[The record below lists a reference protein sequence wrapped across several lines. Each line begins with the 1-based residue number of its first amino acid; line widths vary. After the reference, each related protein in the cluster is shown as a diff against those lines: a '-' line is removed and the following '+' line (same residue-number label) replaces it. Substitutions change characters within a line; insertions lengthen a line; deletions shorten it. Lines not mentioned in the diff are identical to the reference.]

1 MNRTRMTAAL
11 AAAAIAAVAGTA
23 ASSATALASAA
34 PRHPAVIVFGDPVFR
49 SADGLFLAELGSPM
63 HPGSSASAN
72 CGVVVPPAVNPQTS
86 FVTVPLGG
94 GEFLIQWANGDGRAL
109 PTHTYIAGVG
119 GPSRFVGNSHSVDA
133 STTWH
138 AAGGQIRN
146 GLGLALDLLAGGGV
160 AAIPAGGGQAG
171 AQITELTGIC

>member
-1 MNRTRMTAAL
+1 MNRTRITAAL
-11 AAAAIAAVAGTA
+11 AAAGIAVIAG
-23 ASSATALASAA
+23 ATALAPAASA
-34 PRHPAVIVFGDPVFR
+34 VTVYGDPAFR
-49 SADGLFLAELGSPM
+49 SANGLFLAELGSPM

-119 GPSRFVGNSHSVDA
+119 GPSQFVGNSHSVDA

-171 AQITELTGIC
+171 AQITELTGVC